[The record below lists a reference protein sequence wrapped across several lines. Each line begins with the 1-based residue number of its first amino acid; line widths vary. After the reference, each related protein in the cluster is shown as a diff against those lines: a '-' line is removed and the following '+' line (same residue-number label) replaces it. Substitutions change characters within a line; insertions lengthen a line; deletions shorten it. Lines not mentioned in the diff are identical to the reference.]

1 MGIGKEKSTDELGEG
16 KGQGADRPLP
26 KMAHGFYEPAKI
38 QQTWSAKN
46 SQGDTSSR
54 APRVRRVIP
63 SVTKQFSSLA
73 GEGGV
78 QRQTWPELPCSG
90 QWTDRKKACFPSC
103 GSTDKRSTSQ
113 SLLVDLF

>member
-54 APRVRRVIP
+54 APV
-63 SVTKQFSSLA
+63 FD
-73 GEGGV
+73 E
-78 QRQTWPELPCSG
+78 
-90 QWTDRKKACFPSC
+90 
-103 GSTDKRSTSQ
+103 
-113 SLLVDLF
+113 